1 MSIDPDQVKTLIAY
15 RLQQARAALDDA
27 KCLMDAARTPSSII
41 NRSYYAM
48 FYAALALLQTIGKT
62 PSKHTGALSLVDQ
75 EFVLTGR
82 IPREA
87 GRNLHRVFDLR
98 QQSDYRV
105 DPAID
110 DEAARIAW
118 CQAVAFVKDVASY
131 LTIQGFVVKQQ
142 PPPSR

>member
-1 MSIDPDQVKTLIAY
+1 MSIDPDQVKALVAY
-15 RLQQARAALDDA
+15 RLKQARAALDDA
-27 KCLMDAARTPSSII
+27 KCLMDAARTPSSVI

-62 PSKHTGALSLVDQ
+62 PSKHTGVLSLVDQ
-75 EFVLTGR
+75 EFVLTGQ
-82 IPREA
+82 ISRES

-118 CQAVAFVKDVASY
+118 GQAGELVDEVAGY
-131 LTIQGFVVKQQ
+131 LMLQGFVAKQQ
-142 PPPSR
+142 L